1 MESFIGRRSELAVLE
16 KQYESKNGFVVLY
29 GRSRVGKTTLIK
41 EFIKGKTALYFLASR
56 EAEALNIR
64 RFAGDMAGFVGQP
77 ALKEGNYTDWR
88 PLFKAFA
95 DHEASERKV
104 LVIDELPYLVKG
116 NPAFPSVLQYAWD
129 ELLRDANVMLVICG
143 SSVHMMRD
151 VALSHDS
158 PLYGRRTAQIRLKPM
173 RFSEMAS
180 GFPEYG
186 FSDLVDLFALT
197 GGVPKYFEFFE
208 PIDRFEECVKENVF
222 STSGFL
228 YEEPRFLLDE
238 DIRDPVNYLSI
249 LRAVSAGNR
258 RQSDIA
264 GMLGKKTGEM
274 SPYLKTLAGLGFI
287 ERRVPFTEK
296 YPERSKSGLYY
307 ICDTF
312 VDFWFRYVQPFTGEL
327 EMGNMRPSLE
337 AVGRTFQSN
346 FVPFVFETVSRQA
359 FADLCAA
366 GQIDFAPSRIG
377 SYWNR
382 RGSVEID
389 VGAVDNSSGRCFFG
403 ECKYREREPV
413 SMGDFEVLRVK
424 AESVPGPFDA
434 PPLFGLFSRT
444 GFSKELRAH
453 AAGTSDVVLVNE
465 NEVVEG

>member
-16 KQYESKNGFVVLY
+16 KQYERKSGFVVLY
-29 GRSRVGKTTLIK
+29 GRRRVGKTTLIK
-41 EFIKGKTALYFLASR
+41 EFIKGEPALYFLASR

-64 RFAGDMAGFVGQP
+64 RFAGDMAEFVGQP
-77 ALKEGNYTDWR
+77 ALKEGSYTDWR

-238 DIRDPVNYLSI
+238 DIRDPMNYLSI

-264 GMLGKKTGEM
+264 GMLGRKTGEM

-424 AESVPGPFDA
+424 AESVPGPFDV

>member
-1 MESFIGRRSELAVLE
+1 
-16 KQYESKNGFVVLY
+16 
-29 GRSRVGKTTLIK
+29 
-41 EFIKGKTALYFLASR
+41 
-56 EAEALNIR
+56 
-64 RFAGDMAGFVGQP
+64 
-77 ALKEGNYTDWR
+77 
-88 PLFKAFA
+88 
-95 DHEASERKV
+95 
-104 LVIDELPYLVKG
+104 
-116 NPAFPSVLQYAWD
+116 
-129 ELLRDANVMLVICG
+129 
-143 SSVHMMRD
+143 
-151 VALSHDS
+151 
-158 PLYGRRTAQIRLKPM
+158 M

-238 DIRDPVNYLSI
+238 DIRDPMNYLSI

-264 GMLGKKTGEM
+264 GMLGRKTGEM

-337 AVGRTFQSN
+337 AVERTFQSN

-453 AAGTSDVVLVNE
+453 AAGTQPTWCL
-465 NEVVEG
+465 

>member
-16 KQYESKNGFVVLY
+16 KQYERKSGFVVLY
-29 GRSRVGKTTLIK
+29 GRRRVGKTTLIK
-41 EFIKGKTALYFLASR
+41 EFIKGKPALYFLASR

-64 RFAGDMAGFVGQP
+64 RFAGDMADFVGQP

-88 PLFKAFA
+88 PLFKVFA

-143 SSVHMMRD
+143 SSVHMMRA

-238 DIRDPVNYLSI
+238 DIRDPMNYLSI

-264 GMLGKKTGEM
+264 GMLGRKTGEM

-337 AVGRTFQSN
+337 AVERTFQSN

>member
-16 KQYESKNGFVVLY
+16 KQYERKSGFVVLY
-29 GRSRVGKTTLIK
+29 GRRRVGKTTLIK
-41 EFIKGKTALYFLASR
+41 EFIKGKPALYFLASR

-64 RFAGDMAGFVGQP
+64 RFAGDMADFVGQP
-77 ALKEGNYTDWR
+77 ALIEGNYTDWR

-238 DIRDPVNYLSI
+238 DIRDPMNYLSI

-264 GMLGKKTGEM
+264 GMLGRKTGEM

-337 AVGRTFQSN
+337 AVERTFQSN

>member
-1 MESFIGRRSELAVLE
+1 MDGFIGRLDELTILE
-16 KQYESKNGFVVLY
+16 RQYERKSGFVVLY
-29 GRSRVGKTTLIK
+29 GRRRVGKTTLIK
-41 EFIKGKTALYFLASR
+41 EFIKGKRALYFLASR

-64 RFAGDMAGFVGQP
+64 RFAGDVADFVDQP
-77 ALKEGNYTDWR
+77 ALKEGNYVDWR

-95 DHEASERKV
+95 DHEPSKRKV

-116 NPAFPSVLQYAWD
+116 NPAFPSILQYAWD

-143 SSVHMMRD
+143 SSTHMMRD

-158 PLYGRRTAQIRLKPM
+158 PLYGRRTTQIQLKPM
-173 RFSEMAS
+173 RFSEMAA

-186 FSDLVDLFALT
+186 FSGLVNLFALT

-238 DIRDPVNYLSI
+238 DIRDPLNYLSI

-264 GMLGKKTGEM
+264 GMLGKKTVEM
-274 SPYLKTLAGLGFI
+274 PPYLKTLAQLGFI
-287 ERRVPFTEK
+287 ERRVPFTER

-307 ICDTF
+307 ICDSF

-337 AVGRTFQSN
+337 AVDRTFRSN
-346 FVPFVFETVSRQA
+346 FVPFVFEAVSRQA
-359 FADLCAA
+359 FADICAA
-366 GQIDFAPSRIG
+366 GEIDFSPSRIG

-389 VGAVDNSSGRCFFG
+389 VGAIDNSAGRCFFG
-403 ECKYREREPV
+403 ECKYRERGPV
-413 SMGDFEVLRVK
+413 TMADFETLRVK
-424 AESVPGPFDA
+424 AESVPAPFDA
-434 PPLFGLFSRT
+434 PPLFGLFSKT
-444 GFSKELRAH
+444 GFSQELREL
-453 AAGTSDVVLVNE
+453 AARERGLVLVNE
-465 NEVVEG
+465 NKIAE